1 MQLNKSIIRGA
12 LKLSCANPNI
22 TAAVHGTI
30 KPLLITTT
38 NAKFSNNITVANI
51 IHSNKVTGT
60 HIAGNQ
66 GNAIISS
73 DVSTGG
79 SYVMLDRLKST
90 NGVFTDGVYNG
101 GRTFYYTANSTI
113 SAGTNNVTYSLTL
126 LDENGDTALSKS
138 LTIPENLT
146 VKGWASIT
154 GAITGASTLTMAGAI
169 TGKSTLT
176 ITGAITGKSTLT
188 VDGKI
193 TGKNSASITG
203 SITASSDIYS
213 SGGKIY
219 TDNAAMNN
227 DGSITGTSA
236 TISGIIKATGS
247 NGAILAKQYIKSD
260 SYIEA
265 DDYIVSHKYIQCISA
280 DRKSWATLN
289 QGGSISCSDNIYLG
303 GSIVTDAKNSSGS
316 HLSAARGDNTV
327 IRYLAEP
334 TSDGSIYVVM
344 SSVNSPHGVFTDVQW
359 GDTRKIHYTSNTSIA
374 TNKNDYTHGVT
385 LLDEAGHTII
395 KTLCVLQGSYGTS
408 LPAITPDTKE
418 GQVFFKII

>member
-1 MQLNKSIIRGA
+1 
-12 LKLSCANPNI
+12 
-22 TAAVHGTI
+22 
-30 KPLLITTT
+30 
-38 NAKFSNNITVANI
+38 
-51 IHSNKVTGT
+51 
-60 HIAGNQ
+60 
-66 GNAIISS
+66 
-73 DVSTGG
+73 
-79 SYVMLDRLKST
+79 
-90 NGVFTDGVYNG
+90 
-101 GRTFYYTANSTI
+101 
-113 SAGTNNVTYSLTL
+113 
-126 LDENGDTALSKS
+126 
-138 LTIPENLT
+138 
-146 VKGWASIT
+146 
-154 GAITGASTLTMAGAI
+154 MAGAI

-219 TDNAAMNN
+219 TDKAAMNN

-260 SYIEA
+260 SIFTIKQCWRNSYIEA

-280 DRKSWATLN
+280 DRKSWAALN

-316 HLSAARGDNTV
+316 HLAAARGDNTV

-334 TSDGSIYVVM
+334 TDGSIYVVM

-395 KTLCVLQGSYGTS
+395 KKLCVLRGSYGTS

>member
-154 GAITGASTLTMAGAI
+154 GAITGTSTLTIAGAI
-169 TGKSTLT
+169 TGKSTLA

-219 TDNAAMNN
+219 TDKAAMNN

-316 HLSAARGDNTV
+316 HLAAARGDNTV

>member
-1 MQLNKSIIRGA
+1 
-12 LKLSCANPNI
+12 
-22 TAAVHGTI
+22 
-30 KPLLITTT
+30 
-38 NAKFSNNITVANI
+38 
-51 IHSNKVTGT
+51 
-60 HIAGNQ
+60 
-66 GNAIISS
+66 
-73 DVSTGG
+73 
-79 SYVMLDRLKST
+79 MLDRLKST
-90 NGVFTDGVYNG
+90 NGVFTDGVYNDC
-101 GRTFYYTANSTI
+101 RMFYYTANSTI
-113 SAGTNNVTYSLTL
+113 SAGTNRTTYSLTL
-126 LDENGDTALSKS
+126 LDENGNTTLSKA
-138 LTIPENLT
+138 LTIPGNLT
-146 VKGWASIT
+146 VKGWASID
-154 GAITGASTLTMAGAI
+154 GAITGGSTLTIAGAI
-169 TGKSTLT
+169 TGKSTLA

-213 SGGKIY
+213 SGGNIYTDKAAMNNDGSITGKSTLTVDGKITGKNSASITGSITASSDIHSSGGKIY
-219 TDNAAMNN
+219 TDKAAMNN
-227 DGSITGTSA
+227 DGSITGTIA

-280 DRKSWATLN
+280 DRKCWATLN
-289 QGGSISCSDNIYLG
+289 QGGSISCSDNINLG
-303 GSIVTDAKNSSGS
+303 GSILTDAKNSSGS
-316 HLSAARGDNTV
+316 HLAAARGDNTV

-334 TSDGSIYVVM
+334 TDGSIYVVM
-344 SSVNSPHGVFTDVQW
+344 SSVNSPNGVFTDVQW
-359 GDTRKIHYTSNTSIA
+359 GDTRKIHYTSNASILA
-374 TNKNDYTHGVT
+374 NKNDYTHGVT

>member
-12 LKLSCANPNI
+12 LKLSCANPSI

-38 NAKFSNNITVANI
+38 NAKFSNDITVANI

-126 LDENGDTALSKS
+126 LDENGNTTLSKA

-169 TGKSTLT
+169 TGKSTLA

-316 HLSAARGDNTV
+316 HLAAARGDNTV

-395 KTLCVLQGSYGTS
+395 KTLCVLRGSYGTS

>member
-38 NAKFSNNITVANI
+38 NAKFSNDITVANI

-113 SAGTNNVTYSLTL
+113 SAGANNVTYSLTL

-154 GAITGASTLTMAGAI
+154 GAITGASTLTIAGAI
-169 TGKSTLT
+169 TGKSTLA

-219 TDNAAMNN
+219 TDKAAMNN

-260 SYIEA
+260 
-265 DDYIVSHKYIQCISA
+265 DDVISGDFAIYGDHILFTKSNFDIDNLVAAIPKNLKRHDAFVFSKNNLEVKAQELAKHLFLQIKKIQNE
-280 DRKSWATLN
+280 K
-289 QGGSISCSDNIYLG
+289 
-303 GSIVTDAKNSSGS
+303 
-316 HLSAARGDNTV
+316 
-327 IRYLAEP
+327 
-334 TSDGSIYVVM
+334 
-344 SSVNSPHGVFTDVQW
+344 
-359 GDTRKIHYTSNTSIA
+359 
-374 TNKNDYTHGVT
+374 
-385 LLDEAGHTII
+385 
-395 KTLCVLQGSYGTS
+395 
-408 LPAITPDTKE
+408 
-418 GQVFFKII
+418 

>member
-38 NAKFSNNITVANI
+38 NAKFSNDITVANI

-90 NGVFTDGVYNG
+90 NGVFTDGVYNDC
-101 GRTFYYTANSTI
+101 RMFYYTANSTI
-113 SAGTNNVTYSLTL
+113 SAGTNSTTYSLTL
-126 LDENGDTALSKS
+126 LDENGNTTLSKA
-138 LTIPENLT
+138 LTIPGNLT
-146 VKGWASIT
+146 VKGWASID
-154 GAITGASTLTMAGAI
+154 GAITGGSTLTIAGAI
-169 TGKSTLT
+169 TGKSTLA

-203 SITASSDIYS
+203 SITASSDIHS

-219 TDNAAMNN
+219 TNKAAMNN

-289 QGGSISCSDNIYLG
+289 QGGSISCSDNINLG
-303 GSIVTDAKNSSGS
+303 GSILTDAKNSSGS
-316 HLSAARGDNTV
+316 HLAAARGDNTV

-334 TSDGSIYVVM
+334 TDGSIYVVM

-359 GDTRKIHYTSNTSIA
+359 GDTRKIHYTSNASIA
-374 TNKNDYTHGVT
+374 ANKNDYTHGVT

>member
-154 GAITGASTLTMAGAI
+154 GAITGASTLTMAGSI

-203 SITASSDIYS
+203 SITASSDIHS

-219 TDNAAMNN
+219 TPKAAMNN
-227 DGSITGTSA
+227 DGSISGTSA
-236 TISGIIKATGS
+236 SISGAIKATGE
-247 NGAILAKQYIKSD
+247 NGAISADQYIYTKSYMQAD
-260 SYIEA
+260 SYIYA
-265 DDYIVSHKYIQCISA
+265 
-280 DRKSWATLN
+280 KSYKL
-289 QGGSISCSDNIYLG
+289 
-303 GSIVTDAKNSSGS
+303 
-316 HLSAARGDNTV
+316 
-327 IRYLAEP
+327 P
-334 TSDGSIYVVM
+334 
-344 SSVNSPHGVFTDVQW
+344 
-359 GDTRKIHYTSNTSIA
+359 KI
-374 TNKNDYTHGVT
+374 
-385 LLDEAGHTII
+385 
-395 KTLCVLQGSYGTS
+395 
-408 LPAITPDTKE
+408 
-418 GQVFFKII
+418 

>member
-1 MQLNKSIIRGA
+1 
-12 LKLSCANPNI
+12 
-22 TAAVHGTI
+22 
-30 KPLLITTT
+30 
-38 NAKFSNNITVANI
+38 
-51 IHSNKVTGT
+51 
-60 HIAGNQ
+60 
-66 GNAIISS
+66 
-73 DVSTGG
+73 
-79 SYVMLDRLKST
+79 
-90 NGVFTDGVYNG
+90 
-101 GRTFYYTANSTI
+101 
-113 SAGTNNVTYSLTL
+113 
-126 LDENGDTALSKS
+126 
-138 LTIPENLT
+138 
-146 VKGWASIT
+146 
-154 GAITGASTLTMAGAI
+154 MA
-169 TGKSTLT
+169 

-203 SITASSDIYS
+203 SITASSDIHS

-219 TDNAAMNN
+219 TDKAAMNN

-260 SYIEA
+260 SYI
-265 DDYIVSHKYIQCISA
+265 VSHKYIQYISA
-280 DRKSWATLN
+280 DGKSWAGLN
-289 QGGSISCSDNIYLG
+289 QGGNISCSNNISLG
-303 GSIVTDAKNSSGS
+303 GSILTGAKNSSGS
-316 HLSAARGDNTV
+316 HLAAARGDNTV

-334 TSDGSIYVVM
+334 TDGSIYVVM

-374 TNKNDYTHGVT
+374 ANKNDYTHGVT

-395 KTLCVLQGSYGTS
+395 KTLCVLQGSYGKS

>member
-12 LKLSCANPNI
+12 LKLSCANPSI

-38 NAKFSNNITVANI
+38 NAKFSNDITVANI

-154 GAITGASTLTMAGAI
+154 GAITGASTLTIAGAI
-169 TGKSTLT
+169 TGKSTLA

-203 SITASSDIYS
+203 SITASSDIHS

-219 TDNAAMNN
+219 TDKAAMNN

-265 DDYIVSHKYIQCISA
+265 DDYIVSHKYIQYISA
-280 DRKSWATLN
+280 DRKSWAGLN
-289 QGGSISCSDNIYLG
+289 QGGNISCSNNISLG
-303 GSIVTDAKNSSGS
+303 GSILTGAKNSSGS
-316 HLSAARGDNTV
+316 HLAAARGDNTV

-334 TSDGSIYVVM
+334 TDGSIYVVM
-344 SSVNSPHGVFTDVQW
+344 SSVNSPNGVFTDVQW
-359 GDTRKIHYTSNTSIA
+359 GDTRKIHYTSNASIA
-374 TNKNDYTHGVT
+374 ANKNDYTHGVT